1 MEISMRRSLVTIL
14 FLALCL
20 PISLVQ
26 AQSSSM
32 RTEGDVAGASSAYEA
47 EVPVNSQSEADRNG
61 GLARALGAVLAK
73 LSGDR
78 SVLARPGVAQALR
91 SAKDMAESYDYRQD
105 QSVSAS
111 GAPSFRTMLVARFRQ
126 DDVDG
131 LVAALGLP
139 VWPQPRPKPVVWL
152 AIDDGSGP
160 RLVGVPQSNAARP
173 LLDRAVERGFKLGL
187 PAGGAAEQALVGAIW
202 RQDTAAV
209 ARASSRYSPPM
220 QLIGKLYRGKGGG
233 WVADWVFVDNGRELS
248 KWTTNDADARRAMMA
263 GADGA
268 ADALVRRYAK
278 APVGGA
284 AGVYRI
290 VVSGIRSADDYLRL
304 AATLQ
309 SVAVVKAITP
319 IQASGDR
326 LELDVELMSGL
337 PGFNRM
343 LGRDAALQPVGA
355 VDDGDADAS
364 TDQNSGSRRAE
375 YRIR

>member
-1 MEISMRRSLVTIL
+1 MRRSLVTIL

-20 PISLVQ
+20 PVSLVQ
-26 AQSSSM
+26 AQSSGM

-78 SVLARPGVAQALR
+78 SALARPGVAQALR
-91 SAKDMAESYDYRQD
+91 SAKDMVESYDYRQD

-248 KWTTNDADARRAMMA
+248 KWTTNDGDARRAMMA

-309 SVAVVKAITP
+309 SVAVVKAIMP

>member
-1 MEISMRRSLVTIL
+1 MRRSLVTIL

-20 PISLVQ
+20 PVSLVQ
-26 AQSSSM
+26 AQSSGM

-78 SVLARPGVAQALR
+78 SALARPGVAQALR
-91 SAKDMAESYDYRQD
+91 SAKDMVESYDYRQD

-248 KWTTNDADARRAMMA
+248 KWSTNDADARRAMMA

-364 TDQNSGSRRAE
+364 MDQNSGSRRAE

>member
-1 MEISMRRSLVTIL
+1 MRRSLVTIL

>member
-1 MEISMRRSLVTIL
+1 MRRSLVTIL

-20 PISLVQ
+20 PVSLVQ
-26 AQSSSM
+26 AQSSGM
-32 RTEGDVAGASSAYEA
+32 RTEGDVAGARSAYEA
-47 EVPVNSQSEADRNG
+47 EVPVNSQSEADRSG

-78 SVLARPGVAQALR
+78 SALARPGVAQALR
-91 SAKDMAESYDYRQD
+91 NAKDMVESYDYRQD

-209 ARASSRYSPPM
+209 ARASARYAPPM

-248 KWTTNDADARRAMMA
+248 KWSTTDGDARRAMVG

-278 APVGGA
+278 APAGGA
-284 AGVYRI
+284 PGVYRI
-290 VVSGIRSADDYLRL
+290 VVSGIRSSDDYLRL
-304 AATLQ
+304 ASTLQ

-355 VDDGDADAS
+355 VDDGDAEAS

>member
-1 MEISMRRSLVTIL
+1 MRRSLVTIL

-26 AQSSSM
+26 AQSSGM

-284 AGVYRI
+284 PGTYRI

-309 SVAVVKAITP
+309 SVAVVKGITP

>member
-1 MEISMRRSLVTIL
+1 MRRSLVTIL

-20 PISLVQ
+20 PVSLVQ
-26 AQSSSM
+26 AQSSGM

-78 SVLARPGVAQALR
+78 SALARPGVAQALR
-91 SAKDMAESYDYRQD
+91 SAKDMVESYDYRQD

-248 KWTTNDADARRAMMA
+248 KWTSNDVDARRAMMA

-284 AGVYRI
+284 PGIYRI

-337 PGFNRM
+337 SGFNRM

-355 VDDGDADAS
+355 VDEGDADAS